1 MPEGLPGGVFGL
13 PAHAGNI
20 ADATGGLPG
29 GGLVASGR
37 IENPAEASDGLKP
50 GVYGITGVF
59 DRRIARLRTGCA
71 NRSHWANGMGAS
83 GTDNADDEEKHR

>member
-29 GGLVASGR
+29 GVLWLPAASKTLR
-37 IENPAEASDGLKP
+37 KP
-50 GVYGITGVF
+50 QT
-59 DRRIARLRTGCA
+59 A
-71 NRSHWANGMGAS
+71 
-83 GTDNADDEEKHR
+83 

>member
-13 PAHAGNI
+13 PAHAENI

-29 GGLVASGR
+29 GGLVASGP

-50 GVYGITGVF
+50 GVFAPYGG
-59 DRRIARLRTGCA
+59 LRFT
-71 NRSHWANGMGAS
+71 
-83 GTDNADDEEKHR
+83 

>member
-29 GGLVASGR
+29 GGLVASSR
-37 IENPAEASDGLKP
+37 IENPVEASDGLKP
-50 GVYGITGVF
+50 GVFAPYGGLCF
-59 DRRIARLRTGCA
+59 A
-71 NRSHWANGMGAS
+71 
-83 GTDNADDEEKHR
+83 